1 MINALVTT
9 TLVVWKSIKAQKFLK
24 FLLDIDDKYVI
35 LGALQMRQDIKE
47 MIDYLVK
54 YIEKLKDA
62 NRDMKYSNGGTH

>member
-54 YIEKLKDA
+54 YIEKLKDEEIEDA
-62 NRDMKYSNGGTH
+62 